1 MRKAN
6 DITGRDRSQ
15 SGVVKNLKEK
25 KSFMMLS
32 FIFTL
37 LLTSSLLLRSV
48 KTLL

>member
-6 DITGRDRSQ
+6 YITGRDRSQ

-37 LLTSSLLLRSV
+37 LLTSSLLLRAV
-48 KTLL
+48 KTSL